1 MSAVASGAAAA
12 VLVGVAVLVWPRTV
26 RVPSAALLRRP
37 WDRQASTGQA
47 SDGQASGGHGSDGH
61 GSSRQGSSGQ
71 PSDRGT
77 WSGESAGAT
86 AYRPA
91 GAEHEEPP
99 SLWQQDPVDLYR
111 RWRLRRRPGE
121 LVDDVLDLLRGI
133 APGLESGLTPS
144 RAIGLAATSTLGG
157 DRVALARGAVGTRRR
172 RTTAPDGS
180 SVHDIDLLVGQLLHV
195 TEQAQPVSP
204 VWAEWAQRSA
214 SAELA
219 FVAAA
224 WRLSETTGAPLA
236 SAVGRAVRGLLDA
249 RARRGKVAVAVAGPR
264 ATVTVLTVLPL
275 TAPLFGMACGIDPVT
290 LYLGS
295 PIATVSAA
303 SGIALGW
310 AGRAWCRRMI
320 RSAVRP

>member
-1 MSAVASGAAAA
+1 MSAVTAGATAA
-12 VLVGVAVLVWPRTV
+12 VLVGLAVLVWPRRS
-26 RVPSAALLRRP
+26 RVPSAAVLRP
-37 WDRQASTGQA
+37 PDREAPPGQI
-47 SDGQASGGHGSDGH
+47 SDGQTLY
-61 GSSRQGSSGQ
+61 GQ
-71 PSDRGT
+71 TWNGQTSNDQT
-77 WSGESAGAT
+77 WSGPPVGRAASH
-86 AYRPA
+86 PA
-91 GAEHEEPP
+91 GDQDGQT
-99 SLWQQDPVDLYR
+99 SFWQQDPVDLYR

-121 LVDDVLDLLRGI
+121 LIDDVLDLLRGI

-144 RAIGLAATSTLGG
+144 RAIDLAATSTLGA
-157 DRVALARGAVGTRRR
+157 DRVAIARQAVGIRRR
-172 RTTAPDGS
+172 RTTARGAP

-204 VWAEWAQRSA
+204 TWAEWAQRSA

-219 FVAAA
+219 LVAAA

-236 SAVGRAVRGLLDA
+236 SAVDRAVRGLLDA

-275 TAPLFGMACGIDPVT
+275 TGPLFGMACGIDPVT
-290 LYLGS
+290 LYLGA
-295 PIATVSAA
+295 PVATVSAA

-320 RSAVRP
+320 RSAVRL